1 MNYILDLILTAVLVL
16 FFLRGWKRGFVM
28 ELVDLIGVIL
38 SAVLAMI
45 FGGIVAD
52 WVYATF
58 MRAPLAERI
67 GEVVTSATPSMAEI
81 KAVLDG
87 FPAFIERGL
96 EHYGVTAESL
106 FEAASSAEG
115 ALPVALADAVSP
127 VIVLVIKFFAVLLL
141 FFVFMLGVRVIAR
154 ALNIVVRLPLI
165 RQVNELLGGG
175 LSLVKGV
182 VVVWLVCASLNIVV
196 PMLRPSA
203 RDFMESSIHASFI
216 FDMVYE
222 HNPIYSMLL

>member
-1 MNYILDLILTAVLVL
+1 M
-16 FFLRGWKRGFVM
+16 
-28 ELVDLIGVIL
+28 
-38 SAVLAMI
+38 
-45 FGGIVAD
+45 
-52 WVYATF
+52 
-58 MRAPLAERI
+58 
-67 GEVVTSATPSMAEI
+67 
-81 KAVLDG
+81 
-87 FPAFIERGL
+87 
-96 EHYGVTAESL
+96 
-106 FEAASSAEG
+106 
-115 ALPVALADAVSP
+115 
-127 VIVLVIKFFAVLLL
+127 
-141 FFVFMLGVRVIAR
+141 RVIAR